1 MASEIFTLFGSISLK
16 GANNVTSELA
26 QVDKAGAKIG
36 SNMDKNSQQTG
47 RSATSL
53 AGRVGQTYTNMA
65 GHVSKFAQS
74 SAQNLGRV
82 GANMQKTGQ
91 SMMQFGSVGKVALG
105 AVGISAGGMGIAVAS
120 GMKRL
125 DALNQANMIFQSFNA
140 AGDKSFGDV
149 TKAASDMT
157 KGTTMSIG
165 DFGKSVDKYVKK
177 GVPEAAAIATTSLN
191 AFTKGTS
198 VGMTDA
204 ATSTAKFNS
213 VGMNLKQS
221 TNTFKDMTKV
231 LAGTGHATT
240 EHMGRASDAISQM
253 AAAGKVDLGAMN
265 QLMVSMPDSLKMLAE
280 SNNMSIGDM
289 RKAITDG
296 KVSYEDFA
304 KAMTGRA
311 DEVDKAFEKQ
321 GGVMAQT
328 GKSFEGTIGNLKSAV
343 ARFGATILESI
354 GQENITSAIGNI
366 GKKLDE
372 LGTKVGP
379 VIKDFA
385 EFSIKAWDMIKPFVP
400 MIASFVAAS
409 AGMYAM
415 GSVLDK
421 VGGLFTV
428 FSRNPILTMLTL
440 LAALFIKN
448 YTQSETFR
456 NAVNGLVSIFGN
468 VMTILSPVIN
478 LLGSFVGWLANGG
491 GAATVLRTG
500 LMAAVGAFTAFM
512 VIGKAVEMIKTF
524 KTAVMASTAVT
535 KTWEL
540 ATKAAAVAQKLFNLA
555 MNANPVMKIITVITA
570 LVGALIWFFTQTE
583 TGRNMWQGFMDWLKS
598 AWEGISSFFQG
609 LWDGI
614 VGIFNAAVGFVGD
627 ILSSKW
633 GQILLFIINPFMGI
647 INAVIQNWDA
657 IKQAFDTAVGAISN
671 FMQSSWDVIKSIVE
685 TAMNAIK
692 SVIDTVWN
700 NINTVITTT
709 MNVIKSVVT
718 TVWNAMKTVITT
730 VANAIKSVVDKVWNG
745 IKNTTTSVF
754 NAVKAVITNVWNAI
768 KSVITNVVNG
778 VKSVVTNVWN
788 AIKNTTS
795 NVFNAVK
802 SVVTSV
808 WNAIKGAVEKPVNAI
823 KSAVSNGWNAVK
835 TTTSN
840 LFNGVKNTVTSI
852 WNGIWD
858 TIKGV
863 VDKIKGAFNF
873 NLKFPDIKIPH
884 IPMPHFNISGSFN
897 PLKGQIPSVGID
909 WYAKGG
915 IMTKPTIFGMN
926 GNTMMGGGEA
936 GKEAVLPLNDKT
948 LGGIGAGIAD
958 QMKGNNQS
966 TGEATTVF
974 SGDININISGVDSN
988 GITPSV
994 LKQIQDAVEEGITR
1008 KQNARSRTIGGFA

>member
-1 MASEIFTLFGSISLK
+1 MASEIFALFGSIGLK
-16 GANNVTSELA
+16 GSKDVTSELA
-26 QVDKAGAKIG
+26 QVDKAGAKTG
-36 SNMDKNSQQTG
+36 ANMDKNSQQTG

-125 DALNQANMIFQSFNA
+125 DSLDKANLTFKAFNA

-149 TKAASDMT
+149 TKAAERMT
-157 KGTTMSIG
+157 KGTTMSVSE
-165 DFGKSVDKYVKK
+165 FGKKVDEYVGK
-177 GVPEAAAIATTSLN
+177 GVPKSAAIATTSLN
-191 AFTKGTS
+191 AFVSGTS
-198 VGMTDA
+198 VGMTEA
-204 ATSTAKFNS
+204 ANATARFNS
-213 VGMNLKQS
+213 VGMDLSKS
-221 TNTFKDMTKV
+221 TDTFKDMTKV
-231 LAGTGHATT
+231 LAGTGNATK
-240 EHMGRASDAISQM
+240 ESIDSASLAISQM
-253 AAAGKVDLGAMN
+253 AGKGKLDMGNMLQLMNTMPEALNMVSKSTGISSEEIQDAISSGKV
-265 QLMVSMPDSLKMLAE
+265 
-280 SNNMSIGDM
+280 
-289 RKAITDG
+289 T
-296 KVSYEDFA
+296 YEDFA
-304 KAMTGRA
+304 KAMQERA
-311 DEVDKAFEKQ
+311 TEVDKLFEKQ
-321 GGVMAQT
+321 GGVMTQT
-328 GKSFEGTIGNLKSAV
+328 GITFEGAIGRVRASIAK
-343 ARFGATILESI
+343 FGADILE
-354 GQENITSAIGNI
+354 NI
-366 GKKLDE
+366 GKEDI
-372 LGTKVGP
+372 TKAIGDISVKMNEMSKVAAPLIADVVRFG
-379 VIKDFA
+379 VEAFN
-385 EFSIKAWDMIKPFVP
+385 MIKPFVP

-456 NAVNGLVSIFGN
+456 NTVNGLVSVFGN

-512 VIGKAVEMIKTF
+512 AIGKLVAMIQGF
-524 KTAVMASTAVT
+524 KTAIMASTAVT

-570 LVGALIWFFTQTE
+570 LVGVLTWFFTQTE
-583 TGRNMWQGFMDWLKS
+583 TGKKAWTDFVGVVQGIWNGLKD
-598 AWEGISSFFQG
+598 FFTG

-657 IKQAFDTAVGAISN
+657 IKQAFNTAVGAISD

-685 TAMNAIK
+685 TVMNAIK

-718 TVWNAMKTVITT
+718 TVWNVMKTVITT

-745 IKNTTTSVF
+745 IKSTTTSVF
-754 NAVKAVITNVWNAI
+754 NAVKAVITTVWNAI

-778 VKSVVTNVWN
+778 VKSVVTSVWN

-873 NLKFPDIKIPH
+873 NLKFPKVEIPH
-884 IPMPHFNISGSFN
+884 IPMPHFKMSGSFN
-897 PLKGQIPSVGID
+897 PLKGQIPKVGID

-974 SGDININISGVDSN
+974 SGDMVFNVYGVD
-988 GITPSV
+988 GIDEKSSSKFADEV
-994 LKQIQDAVEEGITR
+994 IEKITR